1 MSRAIDDYV
10 NVLGRELSFD
20 RGLSRRVR
28 AEIEDH
34 LREAAEADPAWPAE
48 EAERHAVV
56 RFGDWRDI
64 AGQFTADAVNRQSK
78 RPWLALLAA
87 VFATFL
93 AMRLRMMWLEGGEEA
108 VLALAPLI
116 DRYAFVLGVATAA
129 AGWWLFRH
137 SLLPIVI
144 CIAALAASIA
154 AGILRTDLL
163 AAPLHVVAG
172 TVCEVALVL
181 LLSFLVVELHR
192 GRQRMA
198 TLGRG

>member
-10 NVLGRELSFD
+10 NALGRELSFD
-20 RGLSRRVR
+20 RALSRRVC

-34 LREAAEADPAWPAE
+34 LREVAEADPAWPAE
-48 EAERHAVV
+48 EAERRAVA

-64 AGQFTADAVNRQSK
+64 AGQFTADAVHRQSK
-78 RPWLALLAA
+78 RTWLVLLAA

-116 DRYAFVLGVATAA
+116 DRYAFVLGVTTAA
-129 AGWWLFRH
+129 AGWWMFRR

-144 CIAALAASIA
+144 CIAALVASIG
-154 AGILRTDLL
+154 AGIFRADLL

-181 LLSFLVVELHR
+181 VLSFLVVALHR
-192 GRQRMA
+192 GRRRMA